1 MQSSQEQISQREAR
15 GTTQKFQLHTQWYSP
30 TGAKDNSTRSLDID
44 CNGVNIDT
52 APVDD
57 IEGFN
62 GKDSNRTDLR
72 NDPDMKMSKVP
83 VFTY

>member
-1 MQSSQEQISQREAR
+1 MVLTNWS
-15 GTTQKFQLHTQWYSP
+15 
-30 TGAKDNSTRSLDID
+30 KDNSTRSRDID
-44 CNGVNIDT
+44 CNGVIIDT
-52 APVDD
+52 APIDD

-62 GKDSNRTDLR
+62 GKVKNRTGLR